1 MSLSEIYPSSQEGL
15 ILSNKIFHSHPYNFC
30 GALVTGKRG
39 AGKSCYGL
47 IVSHEIFVSLGFE
60 PKFEAWNMALDHCLF
75 TIDNVIAV
83 LEKASTTDN
92 KERVILWD
100 DLGVYANAG
109 TWFTNMKQV
118 VRLKGVMDMIREATN
133 GLIMTTPTQSS
144 ILSFLRSY
152 DDFIIQIS
160 YDMRGSYYRNAKIY
174 RKYTLPSGKR
184 LVFHQGTDHYFSYL
198 PTWVFKKYSEKR
210 RACWTNLV
218 RELKASV
225 KE

>member
-1 MSLSEIYPSSQEGL
+1 MTEIYPSSQEGL
-15 ILSNKIFHSHPYNFC
+15 ILSNKILHSHPYNFC

-75 TIDNVIAV
+75 SIEDIIEV
-83 LEKASTTDN
+83 LEKASTTEN
-92 KERVILWD
+92 KERVVLWD
-100 DLGVYANAG
+100 DLGVYASAG
-109 TWFTNMKQV
+109 TWFTNMKMA
-118 VRLKGVMDMIREATN
+118 VRLKGVMDMVRECTC
-133 GLIMTTPTQSS
+133 GLIMTTPTQSN
-144 ILSFLRSY
+144 ILGFLRSY

-160 YDMRGSYYRNAKIY
+160 YDMRGSFYRNAKIY
-174 RKYTLPSGKR
+174 RKYTLPSGKK

-210 RACWTNLV
+210 RACWVKLV
-218 RELKASV
+218 GELKETV